1 LSQLTQCAS
10 HLGVQIDK
18 AELSVVGEFDQRGKF
33 GLADVPSAC
42 RRFTY
47 ELDLRSPERE
57 ERIVELLAFME
68 RSCYATNTLRR
79 PVEVVP
85 RLVLNGRE
93 VVVNFEPAEKPAGS
107 KRSSRSNRSRR

>member
-10 HLGVQIDK
+10 YLAVQINS
-18 AELSVVGEFDQRGKF
+18 AELTVKGEFDQRGKF

-47 ELDLRSPERE
+47 DLELQSPETE
-57 ERIVELLAFME
+57 ERVVELVKFME
-68 RSCYATNTLRR
+68 RSCYATNTLRQ

-85 RLVLNGRE
+85 RLLLNGRE
-93 VVVNFEPAEKPAGS
+93 VPVNLE
-107 KRSSRSNRSRR
+107 R

>member
-1 LSQLTQCAS
+1 MT
-10 HLGVQIDK
+10 
-18 AELSVVGEFDQRGKF
+18 GEFDQRGKF

-47 ELDLRSPERE
+47 RLDLQSPNGE
-57 ERIVELLAFME
+57 ERVVELLAFVE
-68 RSCYATNTLRR
+68 RSCYATNTLRQ

-93 VVVNFEPAEKPAGS
+93 VAVKLGA
-107 KRSSRSNRSRR
+107 

>member
-1 LSQLTQCAS
+1 
-10 HLGVQIDK
+10 
-18 AELSVVGEFDQRGKF
+18 VGEFDQRGKF

-47 ELDLRSPERE
+47 QLDLQSPEKE
-57 ERIVELLAFME
+57 ERVVELLEFME

-93 VVVNFEPAEKPAGS
+93 VAVNLDTAQKLAGS
-107 KRSSRSNRSRR
+107 KRSSRSNPSSR